1 MFWFFSMTTWF
12 PSYSTL
18 RIFLDGMLCMM
29 IVYALLSYVQ
39 QRKSIYWKY
48 ALYIVCMLITFRL
61 NDNDYSSANY
71 APGANYAVAL
81 IESIAFILYI
91 RFAILLINIPAHDSI
106 SHRLLQFMTLV
117 LLGGAILDTCLWIG
131 GLSDEL
137 RSGLYTINRFVL
149 AGMALMVVPRIVR
162 LRKPVISYFITGSS
176 FFVTGCI
183 LALCLNYVPAL
194 FTREPGNPFT
204 FPVLYIQVGVV
215 LEVLCFTLGLSR
227 LNLQTESEKQFVQ
240 AQLIEQLRENERKQE
255 KLQRIR
261 DDIARDLHD
270 ELGADLGGIGML
282 ALSASRQVMSRPDEV
297 GSKLVLISQSSRRV
311 VATMREIIWNLNSAH
326 DTLQNMASRLEETA
340 RTHLTRQGIDLH
352 MELPP
357 CGTDGPLP
365 AEYRRDLFLLFKEA
379 LHNLI
384 RHSGAAQAFIR
395 LSVEEAGSIKTIITL
410 AVHDNGRGFD
420 PSAVGLGGNGL
431 RSMHQRAA
439 SLDGTLQIT
448 ASIGVGTTLIF
459 RGLVEGITHRSV
471 VASELLTETLS

>member
-1 MFWFFSMTTWF
+1 
-12 PSYSTL
+12 
-18 RIFLDGMLCMM
+18 MLSMM
-29 IVYALLSYVQ
+29 IVYALLSYFQ

-48 ALYIVCMLITFRL
+48 ALYIGCMLITFRL

-81 IESIAFILYI
+81 LESIAFVLYI
-91 RFAILLINIPAHDSI
+91 RFAILLINIPRHDPF
-106 SHRLLQFMTLV
+106 SHHLLRFMTLV
-117 LLGGAILDTCLWIG
+117 LLGGAVLDTFLWVG
-131 GLSDEL
+131 GVSDQL
-137 RSGLYTINRFVL
+137 RSGLYTVNRFVL
-149 AGMALMVVPRIVR
+149 AIMALVVVPRIVR
-162 LRKPVISYFITGSS
+162 LRKPVISYFVTGSS
-176 FFVTGCI
+176 FFVTGCL

-194 FTREPGNPFT
+194 FTREPSNPLT
-204 FPVLYIQVGVV
+204 FPVFYIQVGVV

-227 LNLQTESEKQFVQ
+227 LNLQTETEKQLMQ

-261 DDIARDLHD
+261 DEIARDLHD

-282 ALSASRQVMSRPDEV
+282 ALSASRQVVSRPEEV

-340 RTHLTRQGIDLH
+340 RTHLAQQGIDLH
-352 MELPP
+352 LELPP
-357 CGTDGPLP
+357 LGIDGPLP

-384 RHSGAAQAFIR
+384 RHSGAVQAFIR
-395 LSVEEAGSIKTIITL
+395 LSVEEAGSNKTVITL

-420 PSAVGLGGNGL
+420 PRAVGLGGNGL
-431 RSMHQRAA
+431 RSMYRRAA

-448 ASIGVGTTLIF
+448 APVGGGTVLIF
-459 RGLVEGITHRSV
+459 RGPVDGITHRPLIY
-471 VASELLTETLS
+471 SELQPETIG

>member
-1 MFWFFSMTTWF
+1 M
-12 PSYSTL
+12 
-18 RIFLDGMLCMM
+18 G
-29 IVYALLSYVQ
+29 
-39 QRKSIYWKY
+39 
-48 ALYIVCMLITFRL
+48 
-61 NDNDYSSANY
+61 
-71 APGANYAVAL
+71 
-81 IESIAFILYI
+81 
-91 RFAILLINIPAHDSI
+91 
-106 SHRLLQFMTLV
+106 
-117 LLGGAILDTCLWIG
+117 
-131 GLSDEL
+131 
-137 RSGLYTINRFVL
+137 
-149 AGMALMVVPRIVR
+149 
-162 LRKPVISYFITGSS
+162 
-176 FFVTGCI
+176 
-183 LALCLNYVPAL
+183 CLN
-194 FTREPGNPFT
+194 
-204 FPVLYIQVGVV
+204 IQVGVV

-227 LNLQTESEKQFVQ
+227 LNLQTEAEKQVMQ

-282 ALSASRQVMSRPDEV
+282 ALSAWRQVMSRPDEV

-326 DTLQNMASRLEETA
+326 DTLQNLASRLEETA
-340 RTHLTRQGIDLH
+340 RTHLTQQGIDLH

-395 LSVEEAGSIKTIITL
+395 LSVEEAGSTKTIITL

-420 PSAVGLGGNGL
+420 PGAVGPGGNGL

-439 SLDGTLQIT
+439 SLDGTLLIT
-448 ASIGVGTTLIF
+448 ASVGGGTTLTF
-459 RGLVEGITHRSV
+459 RGPVEGVTHRSV